1 MDERL
6 APDALLCWGLAAFH
20 TAVLVLVL
28 VMYLYGSAPLG
39 ELLAEI
45 QTSIGLL
52 LYGALWGI
60 TWWSNHR
67 WLQETQ
73 LLEADA
79 VSDPDTVILAG
90 FKWGGTTGVIFFGV
104 LIVLLILPQIP
115 LGGIPFVVLLALIGA
130 IVAFAIGGL
139 LGGIFAV
146 ADIVLFWV
154 ADQLVSATDQPSD
167 TP

>member
-28 VMYLYGSAPLG
+28 VMYLYGRVPLG

-45 QTSIGLL
+45 QTSVGLL

-67 WLQETQ
+67 WLRETQ
-73 LLEADA
+73 LLEAYA
-79 VSDPDTVILAG
+79 VSGPDTVILSG

-104 LIVLLILPQIP
+104 LVGLLVLPQIP
-115 LGGIPFVVLLALIGA
+115 LGGIPFVVLVTLIGA
-130 IVAFAIGGL
+130 IVAFAVGGL
-139 LGGIFAV
+139 LGGVFAV

-154 ADQLVSATDQPSD
+154 ADQFISATDQPGN
-167 TP
+167 PQ

>member
-20 TAVLVLVL
+20 TAVLVVVL
-28 VMYLYGSAPLG
+28 VMCLYGSVPVG
-39 ELLAEI
+39 EFLAEI
-45 QTSIGLL
+45 ETSVGLL

-73 LLEADA
+73 LLESDA
-79 VSDPDTVILAG
+79 ESDRDTVIRAG
-90 FKWGGTTGVIFFGV
+90 FEWGGTTGVIFFGV
-104 LIVLLILPQIP
+104 LVGLLVLPQIP
-115 LGGIPFVVLLALIGA
+115 LNAIPFVVLVALIGT
-130 IVAFAIGGL
+130 IVAFVVGGL
-139 LGGIFAV
+139 LGGVFAA

-167 TP
+167 PH